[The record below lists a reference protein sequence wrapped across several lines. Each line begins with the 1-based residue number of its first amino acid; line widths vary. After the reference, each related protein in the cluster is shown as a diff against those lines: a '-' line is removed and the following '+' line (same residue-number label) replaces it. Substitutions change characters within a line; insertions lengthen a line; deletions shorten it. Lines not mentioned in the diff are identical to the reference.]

1 MKNIIKPALVLAAV
15 AFCSSLFLSYMK
27 EITSPLIKQQERE
40 KEQNALMMVLP
51 GYETGEPQIVKLD
64 NGEEFK
70 FWIGEKETDDGV
82 LKGYAFL
89 SVNYGYSGDIKS
101 MVGVDENNIVLG
113 ISIVQQSETPGLGD
127 RVNEKATSET
137 IWGVILGKSYGG
149 EGVTE
154 PWFQD
159 QFKGIDLNKKIKI
172 VKQGTWT
179 SDIKDDLLSQNAV
192 SAITGATITTKA
204 ITGSL
209 KEGLIKLAKAKI
221 LTESGENRE

>member
-1 MKNIIKPALVLAAV
+1 MKNIIKPAIILAAV
-15 AFCSSLFLSYMK
+15 AFCSSLLLSYMR
-27 EITSPLIKQQERE
+27 EVTYPVIRQQEKE
-40 KEQNALMMVLP
+40 KEQQALMMVLP
-51 GYETGEPQIVKLD
+51 GYETGEPQIVELD
-64 NGEEFK
+64 NGETFK
-70 FWIGEKETDDGV
+70 YWTGTKIVEEET

-127 RVNEKATSET
+127 RVNETATSET
-137 IWGVILGKSYGG
+137 IWGVILGRSYGG
-149 EGVTE
+149 EGVAE

-179 SDIKDDLLSQNAV
+179 SDMRDDLLSQNAV

-209 KEGLIKLAKAKI
+209 KDGLIKLTKAKI
-221 LTESGENRE
+221 LSESGDKSE

>member
-1 MKNIIKPALVLAAV
+1 MKNIVKPALILAAV
-15 AFCSSLFLSYMK
+15 AFCSSLLLAYMRD
-27 EITSPLIKQQERE
+27 ITYPVIKMQEKE
-40 KEQNALMMVLP
+40 KEQEALMMVLP
-51 GYETGEPQIVKLD
+51 GYEIGEPQIVELD

-70 FWIGEKETDDGV
+70 FWTGEKKQDDEV

-101 MVGVDENNIVLG
+101 MVGVDENNKVLG

-127 RVNEKATSET
+127 RVNETATSET
-137 IWGVILGKSYGG
+137 IWGVILGRSYGG
-149 EGVTE
+149 EGLE
-154 PWFQD
+154 DPWFQD
-159 QFKGIDLNKKIKI
+159 QFRGIDLNKKIKI

-179 SDIKDDLLSQNAV
+179 SDMREDLLSQNAV

-204 ITGSL
+204 ITGGL

-221 LTESGENRE
+221 LAESGENRE

>member
-1 MKNIIKPALVLAAV
+1 MKNILKPAIILAAV
-15 AFCSSLFLSYMK
+15 AFCSSLLLSFVRGVTYPV
-27 EITSPLIKQQERE
+27 ILQQEKDKE
-40 KEQNALMMVLP
+40 KNALMMVLP
-51 GYETGEPQIVKLD
+51 GYEIGNPRIVKFD

-70 FWIGEKETDDGV
+70 FWIGEKKLDNQV
-82 LKGYAFL
+82 LKGYAYL

-101 MVGVDENNIVLG
+101 MVGVDENNKILG

-127 RVNEKATSET
+127 RVNEKAASET
-137 IWGVILGKSYGG
+137 IWGVILGRSYGG

-172 VKQGTWT
+172 VKQGAWT
-179 SDIKDDLLSQNAV
+179 IDMQEDLLSQNAV

-209 KEGLIKLAKAKI
+209 KEGLIKLTKAKI
-221 LTESGENRE
+221 LIESGENSE

>member
-1 MKNIIKPALVLAAV
+1 MKNIVKPALVLAAV
-15 AFCSSLFLSYMK
+15 AFCSSLLLAYMRD
-27 EITSPLIKQQERE
+27 ITYPVIRQQEKE
-40 KEQNALMMVLP
+40 KEQKALMMVLP
-51 GYETGEPQIVKLD
+51 GYEIGEPQIVKLD
-64 NGEEFK
+64 SGEEFK
-70 FWIGEKETDDGV
+70 FWTGEKKQDDEAV
-82 LKGYAFL
+82 RGYAFL

-137 IWGVILGKSYGG
+137 IWGVVLGKSYGG

-179 SDIKDDLLSQNAV
+179 SDMKDDLLSQNAV

-221 LTESGENRE
+221 LSEAEENRE

>member
-1 MKNIIKPALVLAAV
+1 MNNIFKPALVLAAV
-15 AFCSSLFLSYMK
+15 AFCSSLLLAYMRD
-27 EITSPLIKQQERE
+27 ITYPVIRQQEKE
-40 KEQNALMMVLP
+40 KEKIALMMVLP
-51 GYETGEPQIVKLD
+51 GYEIGEPQIVKLD

-70 FWIGEKETDDGV
+70 FWTGEKKQDDEI
-82 LKGYAFL
+82 LRGYAFL

-101 MVGVDENNIVLG
+101 MIGVDENNIVLG

-137 IWGVILGKSYGG
+137 IWGVVLGKSYGG

-179 SDIKDDLLSQNAV
+179 SDMKDDLLSQNAV

-209 KEGLIKLAKAKI
+209 KEGLIKLTKAKI
-221 LTESGENRE
+221 FSESGENRQ